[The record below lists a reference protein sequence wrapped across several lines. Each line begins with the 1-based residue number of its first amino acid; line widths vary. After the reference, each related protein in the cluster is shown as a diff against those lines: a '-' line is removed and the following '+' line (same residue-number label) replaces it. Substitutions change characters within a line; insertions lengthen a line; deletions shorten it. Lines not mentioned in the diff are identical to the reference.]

1 MGPYHRLRYLVSTRG
16 PRLTFQFHRFVY
28 RVSGGRLVPTSGG
41 KMPVLLLTTTGRKT
55 GRPRTWPLNY
65 LRDDVNLVLVASNRG
80 REHHAAWYLN
90 LLAHPQ
96 ATAQVGHKRFSVTA
110 RVASPEEK
118 ALLWPTLKKLE
129 PLYAAY
135 EKGTARAIPLVLL
148 TPTT

>member
-16 PRLTFQFHRFVY
+16 PRLTFQFHRFIY
-28 RVSGGRLVPTSGG
+28 RVSSGRLFPTSGG
-41 KMPVLLLTTTGRKT
+41 KMPALLLTTTGRRT
-55 GRPRTWPLNY
+55 GRPRAWPLNY
-65 LRDDVNLVLVASNRG
+65 LRDGADLVVVASNRG
-80 REHHAAWYLN
+80 HKHHAAWYLN

-96 ATAQVGHKRFSVTA
+96 AIAQVGHKRFSVTA

-129 PLYAAY
+129 PLDAAY
-135 EKGTARAIPLVLL
+135 EQGTTRAIPLVFL